1 MGAVVRKNVTLRDV
15 ANEVGLS
22 VSAVSM
28 ALQDHP
34 RIGAEAKL
42 RVKAAAEKL
51 GYVANTAGRALR
63 ARRAGAIALVV
74 PNTGRHVFGHPY
86 FMRVLD
92 GVTSVAND
100 NDLQVLISTNPDAQH
115 GRVAYDRVLRSGS
128 VDGAILTSAA
138 IDDRNIDRVL
148 RAGLPVVF
156 LGRFPYLRDAVSVG
170 IDDRAAER
178 RLTEH
183 LILEHGRR
191 DLVHISGP
199 LDHQAGVDRRDGFM
213 EACAAHRTRGTVIEG
228 DFSESAGA
236 AAASRVL
243 GELPYTDGIVAANDE
258 MALGAMNVLRSTG
271 RGVPVGFSVVGFDDF
286 GISRVT
292 TPAITTV
299 HVPAE
304 RMARLATERLL
315 DLVRGQTL
323 GPEDAHTVLEVDLVC
338 RDSCGCTPRLD
349 CSLPTEFGPYE
360 GKHR

>member
-1 MGAVVRKNVTLRDV
+1 VSVGVRQRVTLRHV
-15 ANEVGLS
+15 ADEVGLS

-34 RIGAEAKL
+34 RIGAEAKS
-42 RVKAAAEKL
+42 RVKAAAEQL

-63 ARRAGAIALVV
+63 ARQAGAVALVV

-92 GVTSVAND
+92 GVTSVANQ
-100 NDLQVLISTNPDAQH
+100 NDLHVLISTNPDEQH
-115 GRVAYDRVLRSGS
+115 GQVAYDRVLRSGS

-138 IDDRNIDRVL
+138 IDDRNIDRIL
-148 RAGLPVVF
+148 RAGLPVVL
-156 LGRFPYLRDAVSVG
+156 LGRFPYLRDAVTVG

-178 RLTEH
+178 RATEH

-199 LDHQAGVDRRDGFM
+199 LDHQTGVDRRDGFV

-228 DFSESAGA
+228 DFSEEAGA
-236 AAASRVL
+236 AAADRVL
-243 GELPYTDGIVAANDE
+243 SDLPDVDGVVAANDE
-258 MALGAMNVLRSTG
+258 MALGAIVVLRSAG
-271 RGVPVGFSVVGFDDF
+271 RQVPVDVSIVGFDDF

-292 TPAITTV
+292 TPSITTV

-315 DLVRGQTL
+315 ELVAGRTL
-323 GPEDAHTVLEVDLVC
+323 RPEDFHTVLEVDLVR
-338 RDSCGCTPRLD
+338 RDSCGCKPALQD
-349 CSLPTEFGPYE
+349 PDP
-360 GKHR
+360 H

>member
-1 MGAVVRKNVTLRDV
+1 MGAGVRRSVTLRDV

-34 RIGAEAKL
+34 RIGADAKL
-42 RVKAAAEKL
+42 RVQAAADRL

-63 ARRAGAIALVV
+63 ARQAGAVALVV
-74 PNTGRHVFGHPY
+74 PNTGQHVFGHPY

-92 GVTSVAND
+92 GVTSVANA
-100 NDLQVLISTNPDAQH
+100 NDLHVLISTNPDEQH

-138 IDDRNIDRVL
+138 IDDRNIDRIV
-148 RAGLPVVF
+148 RAGLPIVL
-156 LGRFPYLRDAVSVG
+156 LGRYPYLRDAVSVG

-191 DLVHISGP
+191 HLVHISGP
-199 LDHQAGVDRRDGFM
+199 LDHQAGVDRRDGFV
-213 EACAAHRTRGTVIEG
+213 EACAAHGTRGTVIEG
-228 DFSESAGA
+228 DFSEGAGA
-236 AAASRVL
+236 AATGRVL
-243 GELPYTDGIVAANDE
+243 GDMPETDGIVAANDE
-258 MALGAMNVLRSTG
+258 MALGAMVVLRSAG
-271 RGVPVGFSVVGFDDF
+271 RRVPVDLSLVGFDDF

-292 TPAITTV
+292 TPSITTV

-315 DLVRGQTL
+315 DLVRGRTL
-323 GPEDAHTVLEVDLVC
+323 SPEDAHTVLEVDLVR
-338 RDSCGCTPRLD
+338 RDSCGCAPRLD
-349 CSLPTEFGPYE
+349 LSLPTEFGLPE
-360 GKHR
+360 GEHR